1 MIIVALDTHRR
12 RSPCAIVHPETANN
26 VLTSASPGRAAAM
39 VPAPVEGS
47 ELPGHGNNAK
57 FYSTDSGQ
65 PLTELF
71 LTREREG
78 RRRDRRWPRGGFFVF
93 VYSLSYRVNWQVAG
107 SADRVAS
114 RAP

>member
-47 ELPGHGNNAK
+47 ELPGHRQQRQILQHRQWAARVNSIAHHSRARGA
-57 FYSTDSGQ
+57 DDG
-65 PLTELF
+65 
-71 LTREREG
+71 G
-78 RRRDRRWPRGGFFVF
+78 RRRRDA
-93 VYSLSYRVNWQVAG
+93 SYGVARD
-107 SADRVAS
+107 SHPVSTIR
-114 RAP
+114 